1 MRSLYLLLKV
11 EKRIMENSKYFI
23 YWIGLSALL
32 IAGSAA
38 AFSVYGL
45 AKLFSG
51 AFLSVVVMAG
61 SLELG
66 KLVTASFLYRY
77 WNMINWFQKVYMTI
91 ATIVLIFITSAGIF
105 GYLSNAYQGATLEFE
120 KQSTELLTIE
130 ERIEQLD
137 EDKVF
142 LKEELE
148 VAISELPDNYITAKR
163 KLREE
168 YNPQITQLNQEL
180 LEYKTKRADLE
191 IQLVST
197 GVDVG
202 PAIYLARTFGTD
214 IDTVV
219 KFFIS
224 ILIFVF
230 DPLAVML
237 VIAYNQALMDRKKDE
252 PEVESINIESAS
264 EQMGFTALQEME
276 EDNERMDIIGQNGN
290 DGLHYED
297 VEPNEPLEENDPQT
311 EKFNP
316 APTKRGG
323 VKIQ

>member
-1 MRSLYLLLKV
+1 
-11 EKRIMENSKYFI
+11 MENSKYFI

-51 AFLSVVVMAG
+51 AFISVVIMAS

-66 KLVTASFLYRY
+66 KLVAASFLYRY
-77 WNMINWFQKVYMTI
+77 WNFINWFQKVYMTF
-91 ATIVLIFITSAGIF
+91 AVVVLVFITSAGIF

-120 KQSTELLTIE
+120 KQSTELIAVE
-130 ERIEQLD
+130 ERIEQLE
-137 EDKVF
+137 EDKFF
-142 LKEELE
+142 LKEELS

-163 KLREE
+163 KLRED
-168 YNPQITQLNQEL
+168 YNPQITQVNQEI
-180 LEYKTKRADLE
+180 LEYKTRRADLE

-214 IDTVV
+214 IDSVV
-219 KFFIS
+219 KFFIF

-237 VIAYNQALMDRKKDE
+237 VIAYNQVLLQNRPKEKTQDEHWKDIY
-252 PEVESINIESAS
+252 SQDTLI
-264 EQMGFTALQEME
+264 E

-290 DGLHYED
+290 DGLHYDE
-297 VEPNEPLEENDPQT
+297 EIEKPN
-311 EKFNP
+311 K
-316 APTKRGG
+316 
-323 VKIQ
+323 KIGKGAITPPGD

>member
-1 MRSLYLLLKV
+1 
-11 EKRIMENSKYFI
+11 
-23 YWIGLSALL
+23 
-32 IAGSAA
+32 
-38 AFSVYGL
+38 
-45 AKLFSG
+45 
-51 AFLSVVVMAG
+51 
-61 SLELG
+61 
-66 KLVTASFLYRY
+66 
-77 WNMINWFQKVYMTI
+77 MTF
-91 ATIVLIFITSAGIF
+91 AVIVLIGITSAGIF

-130 ERIEQLD
+130 ERIEQLE

-163 KLREE
+163 KLRED
-168 YNPQITQLNQEL
+168 YNPQILQINNEL
-180 LEYKTKRADLE
+180 LEYKKTRADLE
-191 IQLVST
+191 IGLVST

-219 KFFIS
+219 KFFIF

-237 VIAYNQALMDRKKDE
+237 VIAYNQVLMDRKKDE
-252 PEVESINIESAS
+252 PVVIS
-264 EQMGFTALQEME
+264 EPMGFTALQELE

-290 DGLHYED
+290 DGLHYD
-297 VEPNEPLEENDPQT
+297 VEPNEPREENDPT
-311 EKFNP
+311 PTIEK
-316 APTKRGG
+316 PTLKGG
-323 VKIQ
+323 VRVKW

>member
-1 MRSLYLLLKV
+1 
-11 EKRIMENSKYFI
+11 MENSKYFYI
-23 YWIGLSALL
+23 WIGLSALL

-51 AFLSVVVMAG
+51 AFLSVVVMA
-61 SLELG
+61 SALELG

-77 WNMINWFQKVYMTI
+77 WNMINWFQKVYMTL
-91 ATIVLIFITSAGIF
+91 ATIVLVFITSAGIF

-120 KQSTELLTIE
+120 KQSTELLKIE

-148 VAISELPDNYITAKR
+148 QAISELPDNYITAKR

-180 LEYKTKRADLE
+180 LEYKTRRADLE
-191 IQLVST
+191 IELVST

-219 KFFIS
+219 KFFIF

-252 PEVESINIESAS
+252 PEVESIIEKDASAKTQDEHWKDIYS
-264 EQMGFTALQEME
+264 QDTLIEEEM
-276 EDNERMDIIGQNGN
+276 NERMDIIGQNGN
-290 DGLHYED
+290 DGLHYD
-297 VEPNEPLEENDPQT
+297 VEPDPAVIGNLDEPTEE
-311 EKFNP
+311 ER
-316 APTKRGG
+316 ALRGG
-323 VKIQ
+323 IKNN